1 VLKARPT
8 DDAFGV
14 EPVKLVLAIV
24 PQKDAAAVT
33 HGLVAAQFQVTR
45 FASTGGFLRRGNV
58 TLLIGTDDAKVD
70 EVLAIVKRPGGSRGP
85 SAQGEGG
92 TALVLNVAQLIRVD
106 GGAGEAS
113 PVT

>member
-1 VLKARPT
+1 VEARST

-14 EPVKLVLAIV
+14 EPVKLILAVV
-24 PQKDAAAVT
+24 PQREAGGVM

-70 EVLAIVKRPGGSRGP
+70 EALAIIKRLGGSRGP
-85 SAQGEGG
+85 THQGEGG
-92 TALVLNVAQLIRVD
+92 TALVLNVSQLVRVD
-106 GGAGEAS
+106 GGAGQAS
-113 PVT
+113 PVK